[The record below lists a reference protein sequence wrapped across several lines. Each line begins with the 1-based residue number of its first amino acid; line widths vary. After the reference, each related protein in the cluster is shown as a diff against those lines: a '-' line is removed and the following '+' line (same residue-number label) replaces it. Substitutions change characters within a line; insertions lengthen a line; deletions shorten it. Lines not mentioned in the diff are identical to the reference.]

1 MKHKKVYNQFQINLI
16 VFYAASILL
25 VPMFIVIA
33 YMFDLHLYTSTNY
46 IVLIAT
52 IIALAFFAIGFTY
65 LLTKREVTERKLK
78 PSYYRE
84 FIILLACTTFGIV
97 GFGIFYTY
105 LGGSARYIPHVIIP
119 LFIVTY
125 SMETI
130 MGHMFFNVDI
140 IRNFRN

>member
-1 MKHKKVYNQFQINLI
+1 MKRKRVYNQFQINLI
-16 VFYAASILL
+16 VFYAISILL
-25 VPMFIVIA
+25 VPMFIVVA

-46 IVLIAT
+46 IVLIAS
-52 IIALAFFAIGFTY
+52 IIALAFFIFGIAY
-65 LLTKREVTERKLK
+65 LLVRREQTERKLK

-125 SMETI
+125 SVETVL
-130 MGHMFFNVDI
+130 GHRFFNVDI
-140 IRNFRN
+140 IRN

>member
-1 MKHKKVYNQFQINLI
+1 MKRKRVYNQFQINLI

-25 VPMFIVIA
+25 VPMFIVVS

-46 IVLIAT
+46 IILIAS
-52 IIALAFFAIGFTY
+52 IIALVFYVLGMTY
-65 LLTKREVTERKLK
+65 LLIRREETERKLK

-84 FIILLACTTFGIV
+84 FVILLACTTFGII

-125 SMETI
+125 SVETI
-130 MGHMFFNVDI
+130 MGHQFFNVDI
-140 IRNFRN
+140 IRN

>member
-1 MKHKKVYNQFQINLI
+1 
-16 VFYAASILL
+16 
-25 VPMFIVIA
+25 MFIVVA

-46 IVLIAT
+46 IVLIAS
-52 IIALAFFAIGFTY
+52 IIALGFFVIGIAY
-65 LLTKREVTERKLK
+65 LLVRREQTERKLK

-125 SMETI
+125 SVETVL
-130 MGHMFFNVDI
+130 GHRFFNVDI
-140 IRNFRN
+140 IRN

>member
-1 MKHKKVYNQFQINLI
+1 MKRKRVYNQFQINLI
-16 VFYAASILL
+16 VFYAVSILL
-25 VPMFIVIA
+25 VPMFIVVA

-46 IVLIAT
+46 IVLIAS
-52 IIALAFFAIGFTY
+52 IIALGFFVIGIAY
-65 LLTKREVTERKLK
+65 LLVRREQTERKLK

-125 SMETI
+125 SVETVL
-130 MGHMFFNVDI
+130 GHRFFNVDI
-140 IRNFRN
+140 IRN

>member
-1 MKHKKVYNQFQINLI
+1 MKRKRVYNQFQINLI

-25 VPMFIVIA
+25 VPMFIVVS
-33 YMFDLHLYTSTNY
+33 YMLDLHLYTSTNY
-46 IVLIAT
+46 IVLIAS
-52 IIALAFFAIGFTY
+52 IIALVFFVIGFTSITV
-65 LLTKREVTERKLK
+65 LKKKTERILK

-105 LGGSARYIPHVIIP
+105 LGGQSIYIPHVIIP

-125 SMETI
+125 SVETI
-130 MGHMFFNVDI
+130 MGHRFFNVDI
-140 IRNFRN
+140 IRN